1 MTFVAKADKLVVG
14 RRTDPVPEATPN
26 YRVHV
31 RNYCEN
37 ARIESCLLPSWSQVQ
52 CVGESLS
59 HRRAYFVIPTRN
71 WPSPYFVPAVS
82 QCSAATGRIL
92 SCHEPM

>member
-14 RRTDPVPEATPN
+14 RRTDPEPEATPN

-52 CVGESLS
+52 
-59 HRRAYFVIPTRN
+59 
-71 WPSPYFVPAVS
+71 
-82 QCSAATGRIL
+82 
-92 SCHEPM
+92 